1 MLTRRSFALT
11 GAAFGAS
18 AALPAFARA
27 PLGVTLPSFHRVK
40 VGTTEVTALLDG
52 VLALSPD
59 YFSGVD
65 PANMAAILESVGQ
78 DSTLETPINTFVV
91 NTETGTYLVDAGLGG
106 SQMFGPGLGNTLA
119 NLTAVGIT
127 PDQIDGVI
135 LTHAHPDHAEGI
147 VDAEGKAIFPNAEI
161 VIHEAEMK
169 FWGDDAILAQAP
181 EGAKALFESARRTLG
196 AYADR
201 TRQVA
206 EGEVFPGLTLRHA
219 PGHTMGHSVL
229 HIASGDQQM
238 MIMGDTLH
246 NIAIH
251 TAVPEAGFGFD
262 TDAALAAQSR
272 RKLLDM
278 AAADGILT
286 AFTHV
291 NFPGFGKFKAK
302 DSGFVYLPAD
312 WV

>member
-1 MLTRRSFALT
+1 MLTRRTFALS
-11 GAAFGAS
+11 AAALTAG

-27 PLGVTLPSFHRVK
+27 PLGVALPSFHRVK
-40 VGTTEVTALLDG
+40 VGEIEVTALLDG
-52 VLALSPD
+52 VLSLAPE

-65 PANMAAILESVGQ
+65 PANMAAILEASGQ
-78 DSTLETPINTFVV
+78 DQTLETPINTFIV
-91 NTETGTYLVDAGLGG
+91 NTPGGTYLVDAGLGA
-106 SQMFGPGLGNTLA
+106 SQMFGPGLGNTLS

-127 PDQIDGVI
+127 ADQIDGVI
-135 LTHAHPDHAEGI
+135 LTHAHPDHAEGL
-147 VDAEGKAIFPNAEI
+147 VDASGKPIFPNAEI
-161 VIHEAEMK
+161 VVHEAEMA
-169 FWGDDAILAQAP
+169 FWGDDAIRAQAP
-181 EGAKALFESARRTLG
+181 DSAKGLFESARRTLG

-206 EGEVFPGLTLRHA
+206 EGEVFPGLTLKHA

-238 MIMGDTLH
+238 IIMGDTLH

-262 TDAALAAQSR
+262 TDAALAAASR

-312 WV
+312 WI